1 MYNERKP
8 TFGEAVVSLRR
19 GRGLNQKE
27 LAGRVQREDG
37 SAISPAYL
45 NDIEHGRRNPSSDH
59 LIQQFATAL
68 EADPSFLTFLAGQ
81 LPPEI
86 RDLPLDQDK
95 LRAALN
101 AFRAVIEA

>member
-1 MYNERKP
+1 MYNDRKP
-8 TFGEAVVSLRR
+8 TFGQAVVNLRR
-19 GRGLNQKE
+19 DRGLNQKQ

-37 SAISPAYL
+37 SAISAAYL

-59 LIQQFATAL
+59 LINQFAAAL
-68 EADPSFLTFLAGQ
+68 DADPSFLTFLAGQ

-95 LRAALN
+95 LRAALD
-101 AFRAVIEA
+101 AFRSVVEK